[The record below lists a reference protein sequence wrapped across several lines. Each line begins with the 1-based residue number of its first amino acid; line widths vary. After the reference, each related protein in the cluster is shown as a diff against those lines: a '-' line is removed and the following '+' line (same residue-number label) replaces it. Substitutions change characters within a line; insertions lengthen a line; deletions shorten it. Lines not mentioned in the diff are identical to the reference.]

1 MEYSL
6 SIVVLAGG
14 AGTRMRSR
22 LPKVLHPL
30 CGRPALQLV
39 LDVADALQSHK
50 QVVVVSPSIKDIIAE
65 TLGPRYSYVVQEQ
78 ALGTGHAV
86 AQARDILR
94 GQSSHV
100 LVLYGDSPLIRA
112 ETAAKLI
119 DAVRNSGARV
129 GLLSFEANPPTG
141 YGRVLRD
148 TNGAVM
154 GLVEERDASD
164 EQRRITEVNS
174 GFMCFDAEWLWERID
189 ALTPSASKG
198 EYYLTD
204 MVALAVNDFGPGA
217 AVAVSTSD
225 EREAWGVNSRLQLAQ
240 AEAVLR
246 ERRLNELMESGV
258 TIVDPSATYIDMG
271 VTVEPDA
278 TILPGCVLQGN
289 SYVASG
295 CVVGP
300 HVQLV
305 NTKLGA
311 ASKVR
316 FAVLEDQELPAGSE
330 VAPFSY
336 KYAHSRD

>member
-39 LDVADALQSHK
+39 LDVADALHAQEQAVVLSPAIK
-50 QVVVVSPSIKDIIAE
+50 QVVAE
-65 TLGPRYSYVVQEQ
+65 TLGPRYSYLVQEQ

-86 AQARDILR
+86 AQAREALR

-112 ETAAKLI
+112 ETAAKLV
-119 DAVRNSGARV
+119 DAVRQNGARV

-141 YGRVLRD
+141 YGRVLRNAD
-148 TNGAVM
+148 GAVV

-204 MVALAVNDFGPGA
+204 MVGLAVADFGAGA

-225 EREAWGVNSRLQLAQ
+225 EREAWGINSRAQLAQ

-258 TIVDPSATYIDMG
+258 TIIDPAATYIDIG

-278 TILPGCVLQGN
+278 TLLPGCVLQGS

-311 ASKVR
+311 DCTVR
-316 FAVLEDQELPAGSE
+316 FAVLEDQVLPAGSNI
-330 VAPFSY
+330 APFSY
-336 KYAHSRD
+336 KNAHSRD

>member
-39 LDVADALQSHK
+39 LDVADALQAHK
-50 QVVVVSPSIKDIIAE
+50 QVVVVSPGIKDIIAE
-65 TLGPRYSYVVQEQ
+65 TLGSRYSYVVQEQ

-86 AQARDILR
+86 AQAREILR

-112 ETAAKLI
+112 ETAAKLV
-119 DAVRNSGARV
+119 DAVRSSGARV

-148 TNGAVM
+148 ADGAVV
-154 GLVEERDASD
+154 GLVEERDAND

-174 GFMCFDAEWLWERID
+174 GFMCFEAEWLWERID
-189 ALTPSASKG
+189 ALTPSASKD

-204 MVALAVNDFGPGA
+204 MVALAVSDFGPGA

-246 ERRLNELMESGV
+246 ERILNQLMESGV
-258 TIVDPSATYIDMG
+258 TIVDPAATYIDIG

-300 HVQLV
+300 HVQLI

-330 VAPFSY
+330 IAPFSY
-336 KYAHSRD
+336 KHAHSRD